1 MAPEQPV
8 SKRAKE
14 PANASASIMPADV
27 MNRES
32 LLELFDQ
39 DETLLSELAELF
51 LDDST
56 RLMQDIRAGVAAF
69 DAEKV
74 ERAAHT
80 LKGSVGN
87 FGAKRGFELAR
98 RMEAMG
104 RGHDL
109 VGAPQALIAL
119 EEEMSCISASLAEVV
134 RREPK

>member
-1 MAPEQPV
+1 MAPEQPG

-14 PANASASIMPADV
+14 LANASASAPPAEV

-39 DETLLSELAELF
+39 DEALLSELAELF
-51 LDDST
+51 LEDSP

-104 RGHDL
+104 RSHDL

-119 EEEMSCISASLAEVV
+119 EEEMSRISAALAAVV
-134 RREPK
+134 RREPQ

>member
-1 MAPEQPV
+1 MPPEQPV
-8 SKRAKE
+8 SKRADE
-14 PANASASIMPADV
+14 PANASASVLPADV

-32 LLELFDQ
+32 LLGLFDQ
-39 DETLLSELAELF
+39 DEALLSELALLF
-51 LDDST
+51 LEDSP

-104 RGHDL
+104 RSHDL
-109 VGAPQALIAL
+109 AGAPQALIAL
-119 EEEMSCISASLAEVV
+119 EEEISRISTELAAVV
-134 RREPK
+134 RREPQ